1 MNDREIYLEPLS
13 LQDVPEVY
21 ELYTNALV
29 LQNYSSKPI
38 ENYEQTAGFITKI
51 TTEGCWSW
59 KTDDFLTVLIIDRR

>member
-13 LQDVPEVY
+13 IHDVPEVY

-38 ENYEQTAGFITKI
+38 EKYCQTAGFIANI
-51 TTEGCWSW
+51 TTEGCRSW
-59 KTDDFLTVLIIDRR
+59 KTDDFLLAV